1 MVKPTNYALEST
13 YSNGVQVNN
22 NVEGQYAKSVVKL
35 QTRSGLSTDDV
46 TISELKITANSTGH
60 PTETQLL
67 SFLDIINLQSPVV
80 FTLAEN
86 QMPEIESVTP
96 NSATSIMQTIP
107 FESTIIAI
115 DDYDQPDEL
124 TYEWTIFADD
134 GSEIYKHISMNSST
148 ELTISLPGSYL
159 LQVKVVDSNLAYQV
173 EVIPF
178 EVKLLDSDGD
188 YTDTCDAATWF
199 DLSSSRACGPDVY
212 DSDDDNDGIID
223 TRDEWPLDSCAW
235 QDTDGDG
242 QPDELNCP
250 DGFVSEL
257 FEDQDDDGDGIP
269 DSLEGSFGQDG
280 GQFDSVTLILLVICA
295 AAVTLFI
302 MRSRKGLQK

>member
-1 MVKPTNYALEST
+1 
-13 YSNGVQVNN
+13 
-22 NVEGQYAKSVVKL
+22 
-35 QTRSGLSTDDV
+35 
-46 TISELKITANSTGH
+46 
-60 PTETQLL
+60 
-67 SFLDIINLQSPVV
+67 
-80 FTLAEN
+80 
-86 QMPEIESVTP
+86 
-96 NSATSIMQTIP
+96 MQTTP
-107 FESTIIAI
+107 FESTIIAT
-115 DDYDQPDEL
+115 DDFDQPDEL

-134 GSEIYKHISMNSST
+134 GSEVYKHTSIDSST
-148 ELTISLPGSYL
+148 ELTIGLPGSYL
-159 LQVKVVDSNLAYQV
+159 LQVRVIDSNLASQV
-173 EVIPF
+173 EVIPLD
-178 EVKLLDSDGD
+178 VKLLDSDGD

-223 TRDEWPLDSCAW
+223 TRDEWPLDPCAW

-250 DGFVSEL
+250 DEFVSEL

-269 DSLEGSFGQDG
+269 DSLEASFGQDD

>member
-1 MVKPTNYALEST
+1 M
-13 YSNGVQVNN
+13 
-22 NVEGQYAKSVVKL
+22 
-35 QTRSGLSTDDV
+35 
-46 TISELKITANSTGH
+46 
-60 PTETQLL
+60 L

-134 GSEIYKHISMNSST
+134 GSEIYKHISMNSSA

-159 LQVKVVDSNLAYQV
+159 LQIKVVDSNLAYQV
-173 EVIPF
+173 EIIPF

-188 YTDTCDAATWF
+188 YTETCDAATWF
-199 DLSSSRACGPDVY
+199 DLSSSQRLRA
-212 DSDDDNDGIID
+212 
-223 TRDEWPLDSCAW
+223 
-235 QDTDGDG
+235 
-242 QPDELNCP
+242 
-250 DGFVSEL
+250 
-257 FEDQDDDGDGIP
+257 
-269 DSLEGSFGQDG
+269 
-280 GQFDSVTLILLVICA
+280 
-295 AAVTLFI
+295 
-302 MRSRKGLQK
+302 